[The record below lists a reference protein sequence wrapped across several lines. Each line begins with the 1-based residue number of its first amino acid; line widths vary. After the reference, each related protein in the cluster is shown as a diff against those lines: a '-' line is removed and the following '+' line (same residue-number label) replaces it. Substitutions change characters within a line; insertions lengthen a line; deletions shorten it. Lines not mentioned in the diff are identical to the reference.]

1 MQTTTT
7 RPLGY
12 RIPSPGYQVLPPA
25 ARRSRLPLPPKV
37 SALEWCFALMQLL
50 IAALSFLFSNYGALR
65 IIITC
70 LTMLAVVQLIA
81 SLKHILTSRVFGL
94 PILNASSIF
103 FFWIEAQYLAFS
115 NPPFAIVGPPIPT
128 GVYSPD
134 LIEAGIFYVTLFQ
147 VAMLAGY
154 SFRPRLRA
162 LGGWIAG
169 RVDSQSGFST
179 LAAYLLAA
187 CAVVPLLATYG
198 FSLSAASNALL
209 NLRKSGRPDW
219 EDLGLL
225 QYARMFGVYAAAYF
239 LARVC
244 VQRQFKN
251 VWVLLV
257 TAVTI
262 TPFVL
267 TGTRHLALY
276 AFIPALVLLVKNRSQ
291 GKLHLGHLSAW
302 TTAALVLFVVLQL
315 QMQLRQRGVT
325 DVTAVK
331 ASDVAN
337 LNVTYQFSS
346 LLFARYLVPTF
357 HPYFKEVPE
366 PYFVIYWVP
375 RSFWPDK
382 PFMKSWE
389 VFDADYTRGGHFN
402 VTPSIVGQFYLNWG
416 IFGVI
421 RAGLMMG
428 FFAYIADHL
437 LMRIDT
443 KRQLATSVM
452 VGMFYA
458 FIISIFR
465 FYAPMYFGYFVFG
478 IVGALLL
485 TRKQLPVIQSVSS
498 VILPKL
504 PHAATKG
511 GSGQ

>member
-1 MQTTTT
+1 
-7 RPLGY
+7 
-12 RIPSPGYQVLPPA
+12 
-25 ARRSRLPLPPKV
+25 
-37 SALEWCFALMQLL
+37 LEWCLSLTQLL
-50 IAALSFLFSNYGALR
+50 IAAVSFLFSNYGALT

-81 SLKHILTSRVFGL
+81 SLRHILTSRVFGL

-115 NPPFAIVGPPIPT
+115 KPAFAIVGPPIPT

-134 LIEAGIFYVTLFQ
+134 LIEAGILYVTLFQ
-147 VAMLAGY
+147 VAMLIGY

-162 LGGWIAG
+162 FGGCIAR
-169 RVDSQSGFST
+169 RVDSHSSMAS

-187 CAVVPLLATYG
+187 CAVIPLLATYG
-198 FSLSAASNALL
+198 FSLSAATSALL

-219 EDLGLL
+219 DGLGLL
-225 QYARMFGVYAAAYF
+225 QYARMFGIYAAAYF

-244 VQRQFKN
+244 VQRQFKS

-267 TGTRHLALY
+267 TGTRYLAVYVFL
-276 AFIPALVLLVKNRSQ
+276 PALILLVKNRSQ

-302 TTAALVLFVVLQL
+302 GAAALLVFVVLQL

-325 DVTAVK
+325 HLTVVK
-331 ASDVAN
+331 AADVAN
-337 LNVTYQFSS
+337 VNVTYQFSS

-375 RSFWPDK
+375 RSLWPDK

-389 VFDADYTRGGHFN
+389 VFDADYTRGQHFN
-402 VTPSIVGQFYLNWG
+402 VTPSIIGQFYLNWG
-416 IFGVI
+416 VVGII
-421 RAGLMMG
+421 QAGLMIG
-428 FFAYIADHL
+428 FFACIADRL
-437 LMRIDT
+437 LMKSDT
-443 KRQLATSVM
+443 TRQLAVSVA

-458 FIISIFR
+458 FIVSIFR
-465 FYAPMYFGYFVFG
+465 FYAPMYFGYLVFG
-478 IVGALLL
+478 IVGAFLL
-485 TRKQLPVIQSVSS
+485 TRQQPPVIQRVRA
-498 VILPKL
+498 VIQPGLA
-504 PHAATKG
+504 HASLRKV
-511 GSGQ
+511 